1 MLTRLFSYFLWSFMY
16 SNSLNSLREKKSLWE
31 YAQLAIY
38 YYYAQSIDFSCSSE
52 WGLGG
57 PHFGKL
63 TSPVFL
69 EKSS

>member
-1 MLTRLFSYFLWSFMY
+1 MLTRLFSYFLWSSIY

-31 YAQLAIY
+31 YAQLAISY
-38 YYYAQSIDFSCSSE
+38 YYVQNIAFSCSNKKKK
-52 WGLGG
+52 

-63 TSPVFL
+63 TSSVFL